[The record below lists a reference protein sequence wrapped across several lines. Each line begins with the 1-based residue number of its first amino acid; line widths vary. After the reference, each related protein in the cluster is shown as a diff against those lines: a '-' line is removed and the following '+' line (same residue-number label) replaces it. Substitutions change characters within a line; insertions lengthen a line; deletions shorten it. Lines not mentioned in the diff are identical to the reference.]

1 MFIPAGPSSFAQGQG
16 VRSVRGAE
24 GHAPVLWLIKH
35 MPLTQAFGKLCAR
48 IKINPG
54 GKKKKEEVTP
64 FELIYASKSEQA
76 EPRFTKSFGLF
87 ILFSEYLHSLNGEW
101 QRAS

>member
-1 MFIPAGPSSFAQGQG
+1 MCQDQN
-16 VRSVRGAE
+16 
-24 GHAPVLWLIKH
+24 
-35 MPLTQAFGKLCAR
+35 KLR
-48 IKINPG
+48 
-54 GKKKKEEVTP
+54 GKKFLNVTP

-87 ILFSEYLHSLNGEW
+87 ISFSEYLHSLNGEW